1 MSSKIKETSFTNFVW
16 IDIAQPE
23 YNKLDIIAK
32 NYSLN
37 LYQIKDSLE
46 PGHLPKYEKHENY
59 HFIILR
65 AVTVTKDE
73 WITSINDLSNKI
85 AFFYNKEKIITIHRA
100 DFEFMEEVKSHFNS
114 TEDLL
119 LFFIHNMVQTFVNPI
134 KILEEQIEELEK
146 KIFLRDNRKVSLEEL
161 YYLKNETRISK
172 KLLHISQSV
181 VQQIEV
187 SDHLKSAL
195 HDIKDSLLSLL
206 LSYDEVLENASNL
219 LNSYLSVNAEKNN
232 QVMKLLTIF
241 SAFFLPL
248 TFIAGIYGM
257 NFDYMPE
264 LRWKPAYFL
273 TLVVMVVVALVIYFW
288 FKRKK
293 IL

>member
-1 MSSKIKETSFTNFVW
+1 M
-16 IDIAQPE
+16 
-23 YNKLDIIAK
+23 
-32 NYSLN
+32 
-37 LYQIKDSLE
+37 
-46 PGHLPKYEKHENY
+46 
-59 HFIILR
+59 
-65 AVTVTKDE
+65 
-73 WITSINDLSNKI
+73 
-85 AFFYNKEKIITIHRA
+85 
-100 DFEFMEEVKSHFNS
+100 
-114 TEDLL
+114 
-119 LFFIHNMVQTFVNPI
+119 
-134 KILEEQIEELEK
+134 
-146 KIFLRDNRKVSLEEL
+146 
-161 YYLKNETRISK
+161 
-172 KLLHISQSV
+172 